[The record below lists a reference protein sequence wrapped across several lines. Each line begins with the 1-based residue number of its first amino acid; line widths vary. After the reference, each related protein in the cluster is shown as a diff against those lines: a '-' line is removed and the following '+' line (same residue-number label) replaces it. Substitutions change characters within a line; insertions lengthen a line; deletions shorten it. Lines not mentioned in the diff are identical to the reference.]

1 MWGCNTPL
9 RTCVLL
15 CPNHRLSANISKSNI
30 GVNPLRKLAGQTAI
44 YGLSSIIGR
53 VLSYLLVP
61 IYTRVFITEE
71 YGIANELYAYISLLL
86 VVLTYGMETAFFRF
100 SEMEKDKPKVYST
113 ALISLI
119 VTTVI
124 FILIAI
130 FTYNPLANVLRYPD
144 HPEYIIWF
152 SLIVAM
158 DALTAIPFARL
169 RAENK
174 PKRFAT
180 IKLLN
185 IGLNIGLNLFFIVL
199 CPYLLRKG
207 IMTSTV
213 NLIYNESIGVGY
225 IFISNLISSAFTIL
239 LLLPEYIRT
248 KYNFDKQLWKRM
260 IVYALPLL
268 IVGTAGVINETM
280 DRIFLKYLLPE
291 SIAMSQLGIYG
302 ACFKIS
308 IIMTIFIQAF
318 RFAAEPFFFAQAKE
332 QDARKIYADVMKYF
346 VIICSLIFLMVMMY
360 IDVVK
365 YFVGE
370 EYYPGLP
377 VVPILLLASMFL
389 GIYFN
394 LSIWY
399 KLNGK
404 TWYGAYISVVGA
416 VITIIVNVVGIP
428 LFGFMGSAWSHLIT
442 YFVMM
447 VISFFLGQKHF
458 HVPYKT
464 SVIIGYISLAVVL
477 YFLSLLSIGLPGPWT
492 LIINTGLLFIFLA
505 VAGYFER
512 ALIRR
517 ILKPHHSS

>member
-1 MWGCNTPL
+1 
-9 RTCVLL
+9 
-15 CPNHRLSANISKSNI
+15 
-30 GVNPLRKLAGQTAI
+30 VNPLRKLAGQTAI

-61 IYTRVFITEE
+61 IYTRVFIPQE

-100 SEMEKDKPKVYST
+100 SEMEQDKPKVYST
-113 ALISLI
+113 ALISL
-119 VTTVI
+119 VI
-124 FILIAI
+124 STAVFIIIAI
-130 FTYNPLANVLRYPD
+130 FSYVPLAGVLRYPD

-152 SLIVAM
+152 ALIVAM

-169 RAENK
+169 RAQNK

-180 IKLLN
+180 LKLLN
-185 IGLNIGLNLFFIVL
+185 IGFNVGLNLFFIVL
-199 CPYLLRKG
+199 CPYLRKHG
-207 IMTSTV
+207 LMV
-213 NLIYNESIGVGY
+213 DMVDLVYNENIGVGY
-225 IFISNLISSAFTIL
+225 IFISNLVSSAFTIL
-239 LLLPEYIRT
+239 LLLPEYIKINYR
-248 KYNFDKQLWKRM
+248 FDVQLWKRM

-268 IVGTAGVINETM
+268 VVGTAGIINETM
-280 DRIFLKYLLPE
+280 DRVFLKYLLPE
-291 SIAMSQLGIYG
+291 DIAMTQLGIYG

-346 VIICSLIFLMVMMY
+346 VIICSFIFLVVMMY

-365 YFVGE
+365 YFVGK
-370 EYYPGLP
+370 EYYDGLP

-399 KLNGK
+399 KLNGQTK
-404 TWYGAYISVVGA
+404 YGAIISVIGA
-416 VITIIVNVVGIP
+416 IITIIINVICIP
-428 LFGFMGSAWSHLIT
+428 IFGFMGSAWSHFFT

-458 HVPYKT
+458 RVPYKT
-464 SVIIGYISLAVVL
+464 GVIIGYILLSVAL
-477 YFLSLLSIGLPGPWT
+477 YLVSLLTGALVQQ
-492 LIINTGLLFIFLA
+492 LQLVINTGLLLIFLI
-505 VAGYFER
+505 VVGYFEKDM
-512 ALIRR
+512 LLR
-517 ILKPHHSS
+517 ILKPHRKT